1 MDGDNLQER
10 PMNFRVAPYRVLAQ
24 NGRNWYIL
32 LLSDGRLQLDFGP
45 FAMALHQDAFG
56 LLHGLVEAA
65 TQHSS
70 ATAGCVAHAGAERS
84 IWIDPQYGALLL
96 AFDSVVLRF
105 MPQELLIFV
114 QLCREASQKLSL
126 TPITLPLEGNLN

>member
-1 MDGDNLQER
+1 M
-10 PMNFRVAPYRVLAQ
+10 P
-24 NGRNWYIL
+24 
-32 LLSDGRLQLDFGP
+32 
-45 FAMALHQDAFG
+45 FG

-96 AFDSVVLRF
+96 AFDRVVLRF
-105 MPQELLIFV
+105 MPQELLVFV
-114 QLCREASQKLSL
+114 QLCREASRQIALVPPSF
-126 TPITLPLEGNLN
+126 PLHCDRN

>member
-1 MDGDNLQER
+1 MDGDDIRER
-10 PMNFRVAPYRVLAQ
+10 PMNFRMAPYRVLAQ

-56 LLHGLVEAA
+56 LLHGLIEAA
-65 TQHSS
+65 TQNCP

-84 IWIDPQYGALLL
+84 IWIDPQHGALLL
-96 AFDSVVLRF
+96 AFDGVVLRF

-114 QLCREASQKLSL
+114 QLCREACQKLSL

>member
-1 MDGDNLQER
+1 
-10 PMNFRVAPYRVLAQ
+10 
-24 NGRNWYIL
+24 
-32 LLSDGRLQLDFGP
+32 
-45 FAMALHQDAFG
+45 MALHQDAFG

-96 AFDSVVLRF
+96 AFDGVVLRF

-114 QLCREASQKLSL
+114 QLCREACQKLSL